1 MQPRKMTWMWSV
13 NQVGRKTPS
22 YVYVCNVWI
31 ISFFGAVVSAR
42 VTEKQL
48 MWANGG
54 PGVYVCD
61 YRKYYDLKD
70 DDWKFDTIPEFM
82 DGKYI
87 GSDGYSA
94 PPICG

>member
-1 MQPRKMTWMWSV
+1 
-13 NQVGRKTPS
+13 
-22 YVYVCNVWI
+22 
-31 ISFFGAVVSAR
+31 
-42 VTEKQL
+42 